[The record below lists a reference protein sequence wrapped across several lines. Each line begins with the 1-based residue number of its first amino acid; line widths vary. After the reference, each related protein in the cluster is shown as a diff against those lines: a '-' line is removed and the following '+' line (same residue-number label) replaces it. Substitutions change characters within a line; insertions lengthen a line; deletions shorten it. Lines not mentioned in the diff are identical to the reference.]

1 MIRLFLRGL
10 AVAGFFLLPLM
21 VSAQLSFRAVT
32 SINMPNTPFELAKG
46 DLNNDGR
53 PDVVSCNF
61 NSNAGQQITVV
72 LNTGSGTFTGAAFKN
87 FAAGT
92 NVNDIA
98 LGDFNKD
105 GNLDVVVCSQS
116 NVNFSLLTG
125 DGTGNL
131 AAPVSFAAGDVPE
144 GIAIGDM
151 NKDNN
156 LDVLVSNRGTPAD
169 LRIYAGNGAGGFAAP
184 TVIPITNIGD
194 VTVADFNKDS
204 NPDFAVF
211 VNGNVQVWSGNG
223 SGTTF
228 TLTQTITSAGSD
240 DDIDVADLNNDGAM
254 DIHTSSTYIMNN
266 GTGTFTTP
274 VALINPPGE
283 EMTTGDVNNDGN
295 LDLVQTDYNAHYP
308 NTRIYL
314 GDGTGTFTMLA
325 KFETYIYALGLQVL
339 DVNND
344 GKMDIVGVG
353 TDGSLRRADILI
365 GDGTGYFDSVIKY
378 PTAANPVDMVKGDFN
393 EDGKID
399 VALCH
404 YAGGSNVSVYLGQ
417 GQGRFGKPA
426 TYAASQFPR
435 QIITLDYNKDTHA
448 DLVTLNEGTSAAIS
462 IFTGNGA
469 GQFTLLTSFGVT
481 ANFGRITAADFNND
495 THTDLVVSGGT
506 AANVISLITG
516 TGSGFNAPVTINM
529 SAKIYDVKAADFD
542 GNGNQDVAAT
552 FTNDNKFGILF
563 GNGAGAFTE
572 GPKYNAF
579 RELIEVHDLNND
591 SKPDAIIHSG
601 GTTGK
606 DIMIN
611 DGTGNFTASVFSP
624 PLSLRGLGYADMDG
638 DGIKDLVVGSQNSIS
653 SSSGLHRIYKGSA
666 SGTFGTLI
674 YTKDYSGGSSLV
686 THDVNG
692 DGKMDIITTSYNIYE
707 DYLAVMINNTST
719 CTPPSVSAL
728 SSATTVCAGSPVTLS
743 VTASGTGT
751 ISYQWKK
758 GSSNISGATSASY
771 SIAAAAATDAGSYTV
786 SLTNTCGTVTS
797 NSVTVTVNACGNN
810 GQPPVITTTL
820 LSAMAGKIIT
830 LNLLPMISDA
840 DNDLDLSSLE
850 VVQQPGSGA
859 LATISGTT
867 LTVSYENITFSG
879 TESITIG
886 ICDLQDHCIQQQLT
900 IEVEAT
906 QANALI
912 IYNGIS
918 PGGDQYNATWQ
929 IKNIDALPETRNNTV
944 TLYNRWGDE
953 VYRATNY
960 NNVTTVFTGIGKNG
974 NELPSGTYFYKIVFS
989 GHPAK
994 TGYLVLKR

>member
-1 MIRLFLRGL
+1 MIRLFLHGL
-10 AVAGFFLLPLM
+10 AAVLLFMHPLT

-32 SINMPNTPFELAKG
+32 SINMPNTPYELAKG

-61 NSNAGQQITVV
+61 NSTAGQQITVM
-72 LNTGSGTFTGAAFKN
+72 LNTGSGTFTGTAFRN
-87 FAAGT
+87 FAGGS

-105 GNLDVVVCSQS
+105 GNLDAVVCSQT

-125 DGTGNL
+125 DGMGNL

-169 LRIYAGNGAGGFAAP
+169 LRIYAGNGAGGFSAP
-184 TVIPITNIGD
+184 TVIPIANIGD

-204 NPDFAVF
+204 NPDFAAF
-211 VNGNVQVWSGNG
+211 VNGDVQVWSGNG
-223 SGTTF
+223 SGTAF
-228 TLTQTITSAGSD
+228 TLHQTITAVGFD

-254 DIHTSSTYIMNN
+254 DIYTSAGYILNN
-266 GTGTFTTP
+266 GTGTFTP
-274 VALINPPGE
+274 SVALINPPGE
-283 EMTTGDVNNDGN
+283 EMIAGDVNNDGN
-295 LDLVQTDYNAHYP
+295 PDLVQTDYNAHFP

-314 GDGTGTFTMLA
+314 GNGAGGFTMLA
-325 KFETYIYALGLQVL
+325 KFETFVYALGLQIL

-353 TDGSLRRADILI
+353 TDGSLKRADILI

-378 PTAANPVDMVKGDFN
+378 PVAANPIDMVKGDFN

-399 VALCH
+399 IALCH
-404 YAGGSNVSVYLGQ
+404 YAASNNVSLYRGQ
-417 GQGRFGKPA
+417 GQGRFNSTA
-426 TYAASQFPR
+426 TYSAGQFPR

-448 DLVTLNEGTSAAIS
+448 DLVTLNEGTSSSIS

-469 GQFTLLTSFGVT
+469 GQFTLLTSIGVT
-481 ANFGRITAADFNND
+481 ATFGRITAADFNND
-495 THTDLVVSGGT
+495 THTDFVVSGGT
-506 AANVISLITG
+506 AANVITLITG
-516 TGSGFNAPVTINM
+516 TGSGFNAPAMINV
-529 SAKIYDVKAADFD
+529 SAEIYDVKAADFD

-552 FTNDNKFGILF
+552 FTNDSKFGVLF

-572 GPKYNAF
+572 GPKYNAP

-591 SKPDAIIHSG
+591 SKPDVMVHSG
-601 GTTGK
+601 STTGQ
-606 DIMIN
+606 DMMIN

-638 DGIKDLVVGSQNSIS
+638 DGIRDLVVGSQNSIS

-674 YTKDYSGGSSLV
+674 YTKQYSGGSSLV
-686 THDVNG
+686 THDVNE

-719 CTPPSVSAL
+719 CTPPSVSSL

-758 GSSNISGATSASY
+758 GASSISGATSASY
-771 SIAAAAATDAGSYTV
+771 NIAAAAATDAGSYTV

-797 NSVTVTVNACGNN
+797 SPVTVTVNACGNN
-810 GQPPVITTTL
+810 GQPPVIATAII
-820 LSAMAGKIIT
+820 SAMAGKIVT
-830 LNLLPMISDA
+830 WNLQPMITDA

-867 LTVSYENITFSG
+867 LTISYENINFSG
-879 TESITIG
+879 TEALTVG
-886 ICDLQDHCIQQQLT
+886 ICDLQDHCTQQQLT
-900 IEVEAT
+900 IEVEAEKP
-906 QANALI
+906 NDLI

-960 NNVTTVFTGIGKNG
+960 NNVTTVFNGIGKNG
-974 NELPSGTYFYKIVFS
+974 NELPSGTYFYKIVFA
-989 GHPAK
+989 GHPTK
-994 TGYLVLKR
+994 TGYLILKR

>member
-1 MIRLFLRGL
+1 M
-10 AVAGFFLLPLM
+10 AAFFLLPLTA
-21 VSAQLSFRAVT
+21 SAQLSFRGVT

-61 NSNAGQQITVV
+61 NSNAGQQITVM
-72 LNTGSGTFTGAAFKN
+72 LNTGSGTFTGTAFKN

-105 GNLDVVVCSQS
+105 GNLDAVVCSQS

-169 LRIYAGNGAGGFAAP
+169 LRIYAGNGAGGFSAP
-184 TVIPITNIGD
+184 TIIPITNIGD
-194 VTVADFNKDS
+194 VTAADFNKDT

-211 VNGNVQVWSGNG
+211 VNGSVQVWYGNG
-223 SGTTF
+223 SGTAF
-228 TLTQTITSAGSD
+228 TLNQTIASAGLD

-254 DIHTSSTYIMNN
+254 DIHTSSVYIMNN
-266 GTGTFTTP
+266 GTGTFTAP

-308 NTRIYL
+308 NMRIYL

-325 KFETYIYALGLQVL
+325 KFETYVYAFGLQVL

-378 PTAANPVDMVKGDFN
+378 PVAANPVDMVKGDFN

-404 YAGGSNVSVYLGQ
+404 YTSSGNNVSIYLGQ
-417 GQGRFGKPA
+417 GQGRFSKTA
-426 TYAASQFPR
+426 TYAAGQLPR
-435 QIITLDYNKDTHA
+435 QIIALDYNKDTHT
-448 DLVTLNEGTSAAIS
+448 DLVTFNAGTSS
-462 IFTGNGA
+462 SVSVFTGDGT
-469 GQFTLLTSFGVT
+469 GQFTLLTSIAVNAT
-481 ANFGRITAADFNND
+481 FGRVTSADFNND
-495 THTDLVVSGGT
+495 THIDLVVSGGT
-506 AANVISLITG
+506 AADVISLITG
-516 TGSGFNAPVTINM
+516 TGSGFNAPAVINV
-529 SAKIYDVKAADFD
+529 SARIYDVKAADFD
-542 GNGNQDVAAT
+542 GNGSQDLAAT
-552 FTNDNKFGILF
+552 FTSDNKFGILF
-563 GNGAGAFTE
+563 GNGTGAFTE
-572 GPKYNAF
+572 GTKYNAP

-591 SKPDAIIHSG
+591 SKPDVIIHSG

-611 DGTGNFTASVFSP
+611 DGTGNFTASIFSP

-728 SSATTVCAGSPVTLS
+728 SSATTVCAGSLVTLS

-758 GSSNISGATSASY
+758 GASNISGATSASY
-771 SIAAAAATDAGSYTV
+771 NIAAAAATDAGSYTV
-786 SLTNTCGTVTS
+786 SLTNACGTVTS
-797 NSVTVTVNACGNN
+797 SAVAVTVNACGNN
-810 GQPPVITTTL
+810 GQPPVIATAIISTI
-820 LSAMAGKIIT
+820 AGEAVT
-830 LNLLPMISDA
+830 WNLQPMITDA

-859 LATISGTT
+859 LATISGIT
-867 LTVSYENITFSG
+867 LTVSYEGINFSG
-879 TESITIG
+879 TETLTIG
-886 ICDLQDHCIQQQLT
+886 ICDQQDHCTQQQLT
-900 IEVEAT
+900 LEVEAE
-906 QANALI
+906 QASDLI

-929 IKNIDALPETRNNTV
+929 IKNIEVLPETRNNTV

-953 VYRATNY
+953 VYQATNY
-960 NNVTTVFTGIGKNG
+960 NNSTTVFRGIGKNG
-974 NELPSGTYFYKIVFS
+974 NELPSGTYFYKIVFA
-989 GHPAK
+989 GHPTK